1 MLVKTQMFH
10 RIVKFEIEFMSSQTC
25 ETAQFHKCV
34 KAKSQEGR
42 YVKKVYEIM
51 PHKPCTVVTFST
63 KISLDC

>member
-34 KAKSQEGR
+34 KAKTQEGR
-42 YVKKVYEIM
+42 YVKKVYKIM
-51 PHKPCTVVTFST
+51 PPQALHCRNIFHKNTP
-63 KISLDC
+63 

>member
-34 KAKSQEGR
+34 KGKSQEGR
-42 YVKKVYEIM
+42 YVKKY
-51 PHKPCTVVTFST
+51 TG
-63 KISLDC
+63 